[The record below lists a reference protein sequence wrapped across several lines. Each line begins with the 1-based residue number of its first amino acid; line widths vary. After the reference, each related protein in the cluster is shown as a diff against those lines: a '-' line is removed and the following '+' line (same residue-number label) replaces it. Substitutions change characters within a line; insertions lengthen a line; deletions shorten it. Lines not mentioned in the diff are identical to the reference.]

1 MKHIPVVGEKLY
13 IHTPCN
19 RYYVNAVR
27 DPYTVESV
35 SGNTMVIRAARP
47 VFNGPRYYNTLP
59 DAIVDDPDGKRMKFR
74 WSEKKQRWQETPDKY
89 GYPKV
94 AVFGYGWDFFPYLD

>member
-35 SGNTMVIRAARP
+35 NGNTMVIRAARP

-74 WSEKKQRWQETPDKY
+74 WSEKKQRWQETPDRY

-94 AVFGYGWDFFPYLD
+94 AVFGEWDFFPYLD